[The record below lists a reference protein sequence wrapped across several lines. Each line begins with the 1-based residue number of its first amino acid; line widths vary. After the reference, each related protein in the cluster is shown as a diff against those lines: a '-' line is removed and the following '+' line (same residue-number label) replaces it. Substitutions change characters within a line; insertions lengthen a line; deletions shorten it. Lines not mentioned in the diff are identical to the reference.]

1 MRSKKEIEKDVQSI
15 KKGIDE
21 LKEKNSHLSSIV
33 SEKAK
38 SDDINSSLFSLVKY
52 LIDENKR
59 TTMILQ
65 SLAQGINRLESEL
78 FSDEAPSSVAP
89 EQEAQLPIQQGA
101 KEMPISDLDAKI
113 LQIIQRKGMACAD
126 DIKANLNYK
135 GRNAA
140 SARLSKLYKE
150 GLLTRYQLGH
160 KVFYKFD
167 AGKATNILIISP
179 PQ

>member
-1 MRSKKEIEKDVQSI
+1 MRSKKEIEKDVQNI
-15 KKGIDE
+15 KKGIEE
-21 LKEKNSHLSSIV
+21 LKEKNSHLSSMV
-33 SEKAK
+33 GEKVK
-38 SDDINSSLFSLVKY
+38 NDEINSNLFSLIKY

-65 SLAQGINRLESEL
+65 NLAQGINRLENEL
-78 FSDEAPSSVAP
+78 FNDAEPSQAVEEVP
-89 EQEAQLPIQQGA
+89 QFPIAQGA
-101 KEMPISDLDAKI
+101 KEIPISDLDARI

-150 GLLTRYQLGH
+150 GLLSRYQLGH

-167 AGKATNILIISP
+167 AGKATNTLIISP